1 MKRIGYTLLACCA
14 TLAFAAT
21 AFAQTPAVNSAITIE
36 RVYNDCPVSNLV
48 TTNAYPALVKF
59 ADDDPF
65 GCSGFAN
72 LHLWR
77 YSGDGATAAQ
87 FPNNANWRICSDFT
101 LSGRGEGGLQVAPWW
116 AQVSGDGLF
125 NVRSTDGEVA
135 VFGGRLPFYSFTGA
149 QGLVYVAGTVINL
162 EMIYKANGL
171 SSVSPATIEYKA
183 TYNAVTYSSGALP
196 FDEGNIAED
205 PPHGLWGGL
214 NNSAVGGHVKMF
226 VFPGGEPHNATAS
239 WSNICFQNYDQATPT
254 KSSSWGQIKS
264 IYR

>member
-1 MKRIGYTLLACCA
+1 MKRIGYTILACCA

-21 AFAQTPAVNSAITIE
+21 AIAQTPVVNSAIIKTRI
-36 RVYNDCPVSNLV
+36 YNDCPVSNLT
-48 TTNAYPALVKF
+48 TTNLYPGSIQI

-72 LHLWR
+72 LHVWR
-77 YSGDGATAAQ
+77 YSGDGTTAAQ
-87 FPNNANWRICSDFT
+87 FPNNSNWRICSDFS
-101 LSGRGEGGLQVAPWW
+101 LSGRGEGGLQMAPWFS
-116 AQVSGDGLF
+116 QDSDGLF

-135 VFGGRLPFYSFTGA
+135 CFGGRLPFYSFTGA
-149 QGLVYVAGTVINL
+149 QGLVYVAGTTIHL

-171 SSVSPATIEYKA
+171 SSAAPATIEYIA
-183 TYNAVTYSSGALP
+183 VYNSITYSSGALP
-196 FDEGNIAED
+196 FDEGNTSED

-226 VFPGGEPHNATAS
+226 VFPGGEPHNATAN
-239 WSNICFQNYDQATPT
+239 WSNICFQNYDQATPA
-254 KSSSWGQIKS
+254 KSSSWGQVKS